1 MIHIDLNCDL
11 GESFGNYKINDEQ
24 IMPHITSA
32 NIACGFHAGD
42 PFVIYETVKLAK
54 QYNLS
59 IGAHPS
65 FPDLLGFGR
74 REMNFSEEEI
84 YKLVLYQ
91 IGALYSVCKV
101 NRVELRHLKPHG
113 ALYNMAATNLNLA
126 LAIAK
131 AMKDFD
137 SSLAL
142 YGLANSKLI
151 EAAIEMNIPFSSEV
165 FADRAYG
172 DDGLLVPRNQL
183 NSVHHNTNDAINQA
197 LQIVTNKTVS
207 TISGKEI
214 PIQADTICIHSD
226 SDISI
231 KLAMGLRK
239 VFSENN
245 ILVKSRGA

>member
-74 REMNFSEEEI
+74 REINFSEEEI

-113 ALYNMAATNLNLA
+113 ALYNMAATNLKLA
-126 LAIAK
+126 LAITK
-131 AMKDFD
+131 AMKNFD
-137 SSLAL
+137 TSLTL

-165 FADRAYG
+165 FVDRAYG

-183 NSVHHNTNDAINQA
+183 NSVYHNTKDAINQA
-197 LQIVTNKTVS
+197 LQIVKTKTVT
-207 TISGKEI
+207 TISGKDI

-231 KLAMGLRK
+231 KLAMELRK
-239 VFSENN
+239 VFTDNN
-245 ILVKSRGA
+245 ILVKSIGA

>member
-74 REMNFSEEEI
+74 REMNFSEDEI

-113 ALYNMAATNLNLA
+113 ALYNMAATNLKSA
-126 LAIAK
+126 LAITK

-137 SSLAL
+137 AELTL

-165 FADRAYG
+165 FADRVYG

-183 NSVHHNTNDAINQA
+183 NSVHHNTKDAINQA
-197 LQIVTNKTVS
+197 LQIVTTKTVS
-207 TISGKEI
+207 TISGKDI

-226 SDISI
+226 SEISI
-231 KLAMGLRK
+231 KLASELRK

-245 ILVKSRGA
+245 ILVKSIGV

>member
-1 MIHIDLNCDL
+1 MIQIDLNCDL

-126 LAIAK
+126 LAITK
-131 AMKDFD
+131 AMKKFD
-137 SSLAL
+137 PSLVL

-165 FADRAYG
+165 FADRAYN
-172 DDGLLVPRNQL
+172 DDGLLVPRNQS
-183 NSVHHNTNDAINQA
+183 NSVHHNTEDAINQA
-197 LQIVTNKTVS
+197 LQIVTTKTVS
-207 TISGKEI
+207 TISGKDI

-231 KLAMGLRK
+231 KLAKELRT
-239 VFSENN
+239 VFSEKN
-245 ILVKSRGA
+245 IIVKSIGA